1 MKLNP
6 LKCSFGVGSGK
17 FLGFIVNSRGI
28 EANPDKIKA
37 MIDMKSPER
46 IKDVQSLT
54 GRIVSLRRFIS
65 KSTDKC
71 VPFFNLLR
79 GNKKFEWTGDCEQA
93 FQALKAHMAQPPILS
108 KPIEGETLF
117 IYLAITE
124 VAASAVLVRE
134 EEGVQK
140 AVYYV
145 SKRLI
150 GAELRYP
157 PIERLAYC
165 LILASRKLRPYF
177 QAHPITVLT
186 DQPLRQI
193 LEKIE
198 AAG

>member
-1 MKLNP
+1 MKDLQEFFDVLNEYQMKLNP

-37 MIDMKSPER
+37 LIDMKSPEK

-54 GRIVSLRRFIS
+54 GRIAALSRFIS

-79 GNKKFEWTGDCEQA
+79 GSKKFEWTGDCEQA

-117 IYLAITE
+117 IYLAITK
-124 VAASAVLVRE
+124 VAFSAVLVRE
-134 EEGVQK
+134 EKGVQ
-140 AVYYV
+140 
-145 SKRLI
+145 
-150 GAELRYP
+150 
-157 PIERLAYC
+157 
-165 LILASRKLRPYF
+165 
-177 QAHPITVLT
+177 
-186 DQPLRQI
+186 
-193 LEKIE
+193 
-198 AAG
+198 